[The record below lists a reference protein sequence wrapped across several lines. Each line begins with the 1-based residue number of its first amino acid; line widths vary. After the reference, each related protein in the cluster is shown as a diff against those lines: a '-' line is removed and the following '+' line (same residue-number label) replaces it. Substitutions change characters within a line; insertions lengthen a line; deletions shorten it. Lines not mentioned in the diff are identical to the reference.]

1 VRGLTI
7 SKLASLANHRTAV
20 RSPTASVSPALQPPT
35 HHDQQQG
42 RLDLLLRVPRG
53 CYVPVQVV
61 RLGQEAA
68 ARHGVHE
75 PHEPPRG
82 QARRLQGQYE
92 AAHGG
97 TQRPLQEYGFVSEE
111 TTHRYQWMGWVV
123 DRNMPISEVDNA
135 STRAM
140 SKWRP
145 ISSKTLRLLMMGV
158 AAKVGASLENE
169 MGAEFGIMFDG
180 WSHGTMHYIGVFA
193 VFEVDG
199 LLRQPL
205 LALSPLDE
213 GSQDADAHIELL
225 RTVLDVYNKTL
236 SMVRFIVSDNCSTNQ
251 SVATKLGCPLIG
263 CSSHRFNL
271 AVNKFLT
278 DYEPVLDQVN
288 NLMSQLRR
296 PNAAAELAKHTE
308 LHAVKRNATRWSST
322 FEMVLSYARIRTE
335 IRKVEAVE
343 DLVPSGGAHR
353 KLIELLDH
361 MKKFES
367 VTKWLQRPE
376 TNMAEVRLLFDS
388 LLDEYPIM
396 SEHLK
401 PGARIVH
408 SPSFENGVVKV
419 INGTKLTSAETAAVA
434 TFEVA
439 EDPAAH
445 RGAARGAAAS
455 RPKRKARE
463 LGYAELVL
471 TAGRKQRRGEHG
483 PTYDALLSMI
493 PPTSNAC
500 ERLFSES
507 KMILTP
513 QRSSM
518 RAANFEMLAFLR
530 ANRSMWNVTSL
541 VDLSAEA

>member
-1 VRGLTI
+1 
-7 SKLASLANHRTAV
+7 
-20 RSPTASVSPALQPPT
+20 
-35 HHDQQQG
+35 
-42 RLDLLLRVPRG
+42 
-53 CYVPVQVV
+53 
-61 RLGQEAA
+61 
-68 ARHGVHE
+68 
-75 PHEPPRG
+75 
-82 QARRLQGQYE
+82 
-92 AAHGG
+92 
-97 TQRPLQEYGFVSEE
+97 
-111 TTHRYQWMGWVV
+111 
-123 DRNMPISEVDNA
+123 
-135 STRAM
+135 
-140 SKWRP
+140 
-145 ISSKTLRLLMMGV
+145 V
-158 AAKVGASLENE
+158 A
-169 MGAEFGIMFDG
+169 
-180 WSHGTMHYIGVFA
+180 
-193 VFEVDG
+193 
-199 LLRQPL
+199 
-205 LALSPLDE
+205 
-213 GSQDADAHIELL
+213 
-225 RTVLDVYNKTL
+225 
-236 SMVRFIVSDNCSTNQ
+236 
-251 SVATKLGCPLIG
+251 VATKLGCPLIG

-278 DYEPVLDQVN
+278 GYEPVLDQVN
-288 NLMSQLRR
+288 NPMSQLRR

-322 FEMVLSYARIRTE
+322 FEMVLRYARIRTE

-367 VTKWLQRPE
+367 VTKWLHRPE

-408 SPSFENGVVKV
+408 SPFFKNGHKRHQ
-419 INGTKLTSAETAAVA
+419 
-434 TFEVA
+434 
-439 EDPAAH
+439 AH
-445 RGAARGAAAS
+445 KRRDSGCCDFRGSGGSCCASSAARGAAAS
-455 RPKRKARE
+455 RPKRKTRE

-483 PTYDALLSMI
+483 PTYDALLSVI